1 MTVKNTTS
9 DINTKFSM
17 LQLML
22 LLLSTLTVMAGATL
36 APALP
41 EVRLN
46 FIDNLNIDLLV
57 RLTLTITPLFIA
69 IGAPVMGVIVDK
81 WGRKKLLLVTT
92 ILYGISGSAGF
103 FLGSL
108 EAILVSR
115 AVLGIAVAGIM
126 TTATTLIADYYEGEQ
141 RNKVMGYQGSF
152 LAYGGIVFLLIGG
165 FLASIGWQYPFL
177 IYFLAFP
184 LVPGIWFYLYEP
196 DRSIKTMSSEKKQ
209 LTSNS
214 SRIYLALGITYFL
227 TLVFQV
233 FFYFVL
239 TELPFFL
246 SGSLLLNPE
255 LIGIVLASATFS
267 AGTFSLL
274 YKQFK
279 SRFDFITIF
288 SASFLSSGIGF
299 FLIFLSRD
307 VLGIV
312 LSLLIMGIGLGLFVP
327 NSTVWITSITP
338 KSSRGLVL
346 SVFTSFLFLGQF
358 LSPFVSQL
366 LLEYVS
372 FAEMFA
378 LGSLVLFSIG
388 VTYLITKYSLKSKKA
403 LH

>member
-1 MTVKNTTS
+1 
-9 DINTKFSM
+9 
-17 LQLML
+17 
-22 LLLSTLTVMAGATL
+22 
-36 APALP
+36 
-41 EVRLN
+41 VRLN
-46 FIDNLNIDLLV
+46 FIDTLNIDLLV

-81 WGRKKLLLVTT
+81 WGRKNLLLVTT
-92 ILYGISGSAGF
+92 LLYGIAGSAGF
-103 FLGSL
+103 FLDSL

-126 TTATTLIADYYEGEQ
+126 TTATTLIADYYQGEQ

-165 FLASIGWQYPFL
+165 YLASIGWQYPFL
-177 IYFLAFP
+177 IYFLAFI
-184 LVPGIWFYLYEP
+184 LVPGIWIYLYEP
-196 DRSIKTMSSEKKQ
+196 DRSNEISTLENKQ
-209 LTSNS
+209 TTSNS
-214 SRIYLALGITYFL
+214 SRIYLTLGVSYFL

-233 FFYFVL
+233 FFYFIL

-246 SGSLLLNPE
+246 SSSLLLSPE

-279 SRFDFITIF
+279 SHFDFITIF
-288 SASFLSSGIGF
+288 SASFLSSGVGF
-299 FLIFLSRD
+299 FLIFFSSD
-307 VLGIV
+307 ILGIV
-312 LSLLIMGIGLGLFVP
+312 LSLLILGIGLGLFVP

-346 SVFTSFLFLGQF
+346 SIFTSFLFLGQF

-378 LGSLVLFSIG
+378 FGGLLLFSIG
-388 VTYLITKYSLKSKKA
+388 VAYLIVKYAMNSKKV
-403 LH
+403 HH

>member
-1 MTVKNTTS
+1 MTVKNTIS

-22 LLLSTLTVMAGATL
+22 LLLSALTVMAGATL

-46 FIDNLNIDLLV
+46 FIDTLNIDLLV

-81 WGRKKLLLVTT
+81 WGRKNLLLVTT
-92 ILYGISGSAGF
+92 LLYGIAGSAGF
-103 FLGSL
+103 FLDSL

-126 TTATTLIADYYEGEQ
+126 TTATTLIADYYQGEQ

-165 FLASIGWQYPFL
+165 YLASIGWQYPFL
-177 IYFLAFP
+177 IYFLAFI
-184 LVPGIWFYLYEP
+184 LVPGIWIYLYEP
-196 DRSIKTMSSEKKQ
+196 DRSNEISTLENKQ
-209 LTSNS
+209 TTSNS
-214 SRIYLALGITYFL
+214 SRIYLTLGVSYFL

-233 FFYFVL
+233 FFYFIL

-246 SGSLLLNPE
+246 SSSLLLSPE

-279 SRFDFITIF
+279 SHFDFITIF
-288 SASFLSSGIGF
+288 SASFLSSGVGF
-299 FLIFLSRD
+299 FLIFFSSD
-307 VLGIV
+307 ILGIV
-312 LSLLIMGIGLGLFVP
+312 LSLLILGIGLGLFVP

-346 SVFTSFLFLGQF
+346 SIFTSFLFLGQF

-378 LGSLVLFSIG
+378 FGGLLLFSIG
-388 VTYLITKYSLKSKKA
+388 VAYLIVKYAMNSKKV
-403 LH
+403 HH